1 MAHTLDALRL
11 LPVQVWDRQGLLPLE
26 WANLSQALEN
36 SGLEPPRILAPEGSF
51 SILLRAPLDM
61 AGMKLLLDQRDTWR
75 QRLEMATVAVWWP
88 TDETLYQMTC
98 LFRGHTLLE
107 ASKQGKE
114 WQGESRFY
122 LEIHGSQRRT
132 QVPACLQPHLGT
144 IAALELDPDAEP
156 IYRDWCLEHD
166 WLERFPVLVARTLA

>member
-1 MAHTLDALRL
+1 MAHSLDALRL
-11 LPVQVWDRQGLLPLE
+11 LSVQVWDRQGLLPLE

-36 SGLEPPRILAPEGSF
+36 SGLEPRILAPEGSF

-61 AGMKLLLDQRDTWR
+61 ASMKLLLDQRDTWR

-88 TDETLYQMTC
+88 AEETLYQMTC
-98 LFRGHTLLE
+98 LFSGHTLLE
-107 ASKQGKE
+107 ASKTPKE

-132 QVPACLQPHLGT
+132 QVPARLQSHLAV
-144 IAALELDPDAEP
+144 IAAFELDPGAEP

-166 WLERFPVLVARTLA
+166 WPERFPVPVARTPA